1 MAPSYL
7 EVGFANPSI
16 EVGLFLNSVP
26 TTLYGSSGILFAPKH
41 PQRSW
46 GGVKKGNVLS
56 RNLESDSDQ

>member
-7 EVGFANPSI
+7 EVGSANPSI

-41 PQRSW
+41 PQW
-46 GGVKKGNVLS
+46 NGGGGEGWLCHKI
-56 RNLESDSDQ
+56 